1 MVVVVAMSDDSVR
14 YYKRFIPKL
23 LRYLIT
29 NDIKSSS
36 SSSSDDVPMVSMSYR
51 IFGSLLFADI
61 SGFTKLSVDLNNS
74 DDLKTHIK

>member
-1 MVVVVAMSDDSVR
+1 MSDDSVR

-29 NDIKSSS
+29 NDIKT
-36 SSSSDDVPMVSMSYR
+36 SSSSDDVPMVAMSYR
-51 IFGSLLFADI
+51 IFGSVLFADI